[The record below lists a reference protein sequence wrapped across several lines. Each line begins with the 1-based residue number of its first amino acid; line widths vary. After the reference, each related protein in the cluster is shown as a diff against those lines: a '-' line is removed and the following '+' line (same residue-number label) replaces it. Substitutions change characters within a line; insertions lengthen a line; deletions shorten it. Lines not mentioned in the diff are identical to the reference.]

1 MPCLKVPQNISP
13 SPTDST
19 DTWSLFFWSIL
30 LRTGGRA
37 DSGRRLKTTSG
48 VVAEAQEQMAD
59 AARYPKTGAPAAAPR
74 SSDAFAEGDDIVD
87 MMAGI
92 SIEASSSSPPEAS
105 DGEPESAVLNDGEA
119 DSSGFIPAKIFVG
132 GLSWCTDEDHLRLH
146 FEKCVYMM

>member
-1 MPCLKVPQNISP
+1 
-13 SPTDST
+13 
-19 DTWSLFFWSIL
+19 
-30 LRTGGRA
+30 
-37 DSGRRLKTTSG
+37 
-48 VVAEAQEQMAD
+48 MAD

-132 GLSWCTDEDHLRLH
+132 GLSWCTDEVHLRLH

>member
-1 MPCLKVPQNISP
+1 
-13 SPTDST
+13 
-19 DTWSLFFWSIL
+19 
-30 LRTGGRA
+30 
-37 DSGRRLKTTSG
+37 
-48 VVAEAQEQMAD
+48 MAD

-132 GLSWCTDEDHLRLH
+132 GLAWCTDEDHLRLH
-146 FEKCVYMM
+146 FGKCVYTMCSKSPRGRVIAALYQLMLPHNLPPPLSVH